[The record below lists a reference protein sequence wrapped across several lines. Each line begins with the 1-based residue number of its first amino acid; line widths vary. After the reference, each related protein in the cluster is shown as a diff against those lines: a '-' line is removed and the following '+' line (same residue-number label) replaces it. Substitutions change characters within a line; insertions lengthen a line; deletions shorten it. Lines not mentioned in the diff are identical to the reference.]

1 MEDGEVEEGEITDSG
16 DEEVGQIKAS
26 DDGGSSKSSYVAPDP
41 LPRPNNPAMSYRAP
55 QEPCS
60 RAHTFRES
68 PRLGGDD
75 SDDADSELSD
85 DGGYISGKKRKL

>member
-1 MEDGEVEEGEITDSG
+1 MEDGEVKEGESTDSG

-55 QEPCS
+55 Q
-60 RAHTFRES
+60 
-68 PRLGGDD
+68 G
-75 SDDADSELSD
+75 
-85 DGGYISGKKRKL
+85 